1 MTSVKLELKP
11 VVREV
16 PADLETPVSAF
27 LKLKGRG
34 ARFLLESVE
43 MGEKLGRYSF
53 IGLDSLKNVRIHADR
68 LEIEEGGKTETRPLP
83 PGDPLRV
90 LRDLLAPL
98 RIRHDGLPGLVGGAV
113 GYIGYDYV
121 RFLERL
127 PSLRQDP
134 LGLPLCNFILAS
146 TLVVFD
152 HVKHKMLL
160 VCVAGEAPEARLD
173 ELARD
178 LRAPLGAEWTT
189 PRPAARRAEF
199 VSEFPEADFQSAVR
213 KAKEYI
219 AAGDIFQV
227 VLSQR
232 ARGEL
237 HTDPFQV
244 YRALRILNPSPY
256 MFYLDFGD
264 HQLVG
269 SSPEI
274 HAKLTGREAVLRPIA
289 GTRRRG
295 KTAEE
300 DLALEKELLA
310 DEKER
315 AEHLMLIDLA
325 RNDVGRCAD
334 YGSVRCTELYT
345 IERYSHVMHI
355 VSEVRGRLSEGQ
367 DQFDLLAKTFPAG
380 TVSGAP
386 KIRAME
392 IIEEL
397 EPARRGIYGGAVGYL
412 SYSGNA
418 DLAIAIRTLVT
429 RGDTIHVQAGAG
441 VVADSRAELEHKECV
456 NKARAVLQ
464 AVELAR
470 RSTRAGEG

>member
-1 MTSVKLELKP
+1 MTSIRVELKP

-27 LKLKGRG
+27 LKLKGHG

-43 MGEKLGRYSF
+43 MGENLGRYSF
-53 IGLDSLKNVRIHADR
+53 IGLDYLKNIKVLPGHLVVEESGTSQVVPLDGKNP
-68 LEIEEGGKTETRPLP
+68 LEL
-83 PGDPLRV
+83 LRTIM
-90 LRDLLAPL
+90 APL
-98 RIRHDGLPGLVGGAV
+98 ALSHEGLPGLVGGAV
-113 GYIGYDYV
+113 GYIGYDFV
-121 RFLERL
+121 RFLEKL
-127 PSLRQDP
+127 PALKSDP
-134 LGLPLCNFILAS
+134 LGLPLCNFYLAS
-146 TLVVFD
+146 TMVIFD

-160 VCVAGEAPEARLD
+160 VTVASADPQGKLDEVAAHLRQPLAPE
-173 ELARD
+173 
-178 LRAPLGAEWTT
+178 WTS
-189 PRPAARRAEF
+189 PRPAKRRAEF
-199 VSEFPEADFQSAVR
+199 VSEFPEEDFKGAVL

-219 AAGDIFQV
+219 GIGDIFQV

-237 HTDPFQV
+237 NVEPFQV

-264 HQLVG
+264 YQLVG

-274 HAKLTGREAVLRPIA
+274 HAKLSGREAVLRPIA

-295 KTAEE
+295 KTPQE
-300 DLALEKELLA
+300 DAALEKELLA

-334 YGSVRCTELYT
+334 YGTVRCTDLYT

-355 VSEVRGRLSEGQ
+355 VSEVVGRLSKGQ
-367 DQFDLLAKTFPAG
+367 DQFDLLSKTFPAG
-380 TVSGAP
+380 TLTGAP

-397 EPARRGIYGGAVGYL
+397 EPCRRGPYGGTVGYFSL
-412 SYSGNA
+412 TG
-418 DLAIAIRTLVT
+418 DMDTCITIRTMIVKGKTAIL
-429 RGDTIHVQAGAG
+429 QAGAG
-441 VVADSRAELEHKECV
+441 IVADSDPAFEWTETCAKMEVLKKAIQLAE
-456 NKARAVLQ
+456 
-464 AVELAR
+464 
-470 RSTRAGEG
+470 EGL